1 MKHSVGLIA
10 IPFMGALC
18 LVAIPVVEQG
28 AQASTLI
35 RGPVAKTS
43 RRVYLVETA
52 RLKPPSREE
61 GSAITEH
68 GKAKGTYTAPVTA
81 DFTIHPRIVD
91 ATVIF
96 YISGGSIRGSA
107 HANYKIVG
115 KLAYFGG
122 EFVLGRGTG
131 KYSHASEVNHKPL
144 GFSGII
150 NRDTY
155 EAEVKAKG
163 ELNL

>member
-1 MKHSVGLIA
+1 MGILLIA
-10 IPFMGALC
+10 GLC
-18 LVAIPVVEQG
+18 LASLASE
-28 AQASTLI
+28 AQASPSRPIARAT
-35 RGPVAKTS
+35 
-43 RRVYLVETA
+43 RRVYLVEAA

-68 GKAKGTYTAPVTA
+68 GEAKGTYNAPVTVA
-81 DFTIHPRIVD
+81 FTIHPKIVD
-91 ATVIF
+91 AKVAF
-96 YISGGSIRGSA
+96 YLSGGSIRGSA
-107 HANYKIVG
+107 HANFKIVG

-122 EFVLGRGTG
+122 EFTVSKGTG

-150 NRDTY
+150 NRETY

>member
-1 MKHSVGLIA
+1 MKHWVRLLVKPLVG
-10 IPFMGALC
+10 MLC
-18 LVAIPVVEQG
+18 LAVLPAVV
-28 AQASTLI
+28 AQASMSKSSPI
-35 RGPVAKTS
+35 AKAA

-68 GKAKGTYTAPVTA
+68 GEAKGTYNAPVTA
-81 DFTIHPRIVD
+81 AFTIHPKIVD
-91 ATVIF
+91 VSVAF
-96 YISGGSIRGSA
+96 YPSGGSIRGYA
-107 HANYKIVG
+107 RANYKIVG

-131 KYSHASEVNHKPL
+131 KYSHASEVNHKAL